1 MRKSAMLVMVFL
13 MVARKYA
20 QAQPYGPGDADA
32 GCETSNMASTYVP
45 IESWIYP
52 AIERLAMAGYIQT
65 AFAGLRPWTR
75 MESARLVAEAQEQQI
90 DHQNIVDSDQA
101 ADEQADVLIRDLAG
115 EFAVELRQR
124 EGQCNRQAA
133 IDSIDSRST
142 AIAGAP
148 LTDGYHFAETITN
161 DYGRPYGRGANIYT
175 GISTRAA
182 LGSFASYLRV
192 DLQRTAPG
200 VVTPS
205 SADAAIAAADFTP
218 TAAAGP
224 VSGFTRG
231 RVLEAYASY
240 TFHNNQLSFGKQAL
254 WWGPGNG
261 GPLLF
266 SNNAEPITMLRYDR
280 VSPIELPGV
289 GRWLGPIRAQFFL
302 GRLSGQQFVHVG
314 SQTFGQ
320 PGVALGNQP
329 FINGQKFSIKPSPN
343 LEFSVS
349 RTTIFA
355 GTSAGFTTKNF
366 LRSIFSAGNSNP
378 GPNDPGD
385 RRSDFDAQYTVP
397 KLHNLLK
404 LYVDTFTD
412 DELFPLAY
420 PTHSAWSPGF
430 YVARLPHLPHM
441 DFRAEGFLTPRRTFP
456 GFYYFN
462 VHYLSG
468 YTNDRQLLGNWIGR
482 ESNGYQLWSH
492 WWFSPRSSMQVSAR
506 HQTASDVF
514 LRGGS
519 LRDVS
524 VSADLALTP
533 HWQLDAAVQQER
545 WSFPLL
551 SPTAK
556 NNLTTTIQLSF
567 HPKAGEF

>member
-1 MRKSAMLVMVFL
+1 MLLFVFL
-13 MVARKYA
+13 MVARRYA
-20 QAQPYGPGDADA
+20 QADPYASGDGDA

-52 AIERLAMAGYIQT
+52 AIERLAMAGYVQT

-75 MESARLVAEAQEQQI
+75 MESARLVSEAQEQQI
-90 DHQNIVDSDQA
+90 DYQNVVDSDRA
-101 ADEQADVLIRDLAG
+101 VDERMDGLIKELAG
-115 EFAVELRQR
+115 EFAPELRQR
-124 EGQCNRQAA
+124 DGKCNRQVA
-133 IDSIDSRST
+133 IDSVDWRSR
-142 AIAGAP
+142 AISGAP
-148 LTDGYHFAETITN
+148 LTDGYHFAQTLMN
-161 DYGRPYGRGANIYT
+161 DYGRPYGSGANIYT
-175 GISTRAA
+175 GISGRAA
-182 LGSFASYLRV
+182 FGPFASYVRV
-192 DLQRTAPG
+192 ELQRTAPG
-200 VVTPS
+200 VATPA

-218 TAAAGP
+218 AAASGP
-224 VSGFTRG
+224 VSGFNRG
-231 RVLEAYASY
+231 RALEAYASY

-254 WWGPGNG
+254 WWGPGKG
-261 GPLLF
+261 GPLLY

-280 VSPIELPGV
+280 VSPFELPGF
-289 GRWLGPIRAQFFL
+289 GRLLGPIRVQLFL

-314 SQTFGQ
+314 DQTVGQ
-320 PGVALGNQP
+320 AGVALTNQP
-329 FINGQKFSIKPSPN
+329 FINGQKFSLKPSPN

-349 RTTIFA
+349 RTAIFA
-355 GTSAGFTTKNF
+355 GAGVGFTANSF
-366 LRSIFSAGNSNP
+366 LRSLFSTSNATP
-378 GPNDPGD
+378 SRNDPGD
-385 RRSDFDAQYTVP
+385 RRAAVDVQYTVP

-412 DELFPLAY
+412 DELFPLAS

-430 YVARLPHLPHM
+430 YVARLPHLPHL

-482 ESNGYQLWSH
+482 ESNGYQLLSN
-492 WWFSPRSSMQVSAR
+492 WWFSPRSSVQVSTR

-514 LRGGS
+514 LHGGS
-519 LRDVS
+519 LRDVN
-524 VSADLALTP
+524 VSADIALTP
-533 HWQLDAAVQQER
+533 HWQLTTAVQQER

-551 SPTAK
+551 SATAK
-556 NNLTTTIQLSF
+556 NNFTTSIQLSF

>member
-1 MRKSAMLVMVFL
+1 MLLSVSL
-13 MVARKYA
+13 MLAHRYA
-20 QAQPYGPGDADA
+20 QADPHPPVDGDPGCQTA
-32 GCETSNMASTYVP
+32 NMASTYVP

-52 AIERLAMAGYIQT
+52 AIERLALAGYIQT

-90 DHQNIVDSDQA
+90 DRQNVVDSGQA
-101 ADEQADVLIRDLAG
+101 VDEQMNSLITDLAG
-115 EFAVELRQR
+115 EFAVEIRQR
-124 EGQCNRQAA
+124 DGECNRQAA
-133 IDSIDSRST
+133 IDSIDWRST
-142 AIAGAP
+142 AIGGAP
-148 LTDGYHFAETITN
+148 LTDGYHFAQTITN

-175 GISTRAA
+175 GISSRAA
-182 LGSFASYLRV
+182 FGSFASYLRV
-192 DLQRTAPG
+192 DLQRTAPA
-200 VVTPS
+200 VATPS

-231 RVLEAYASY
+231 RVLEAYGSY

-254 WWGPGNG
+254 WWGPGKG

-280 VSPIELPGV
+280 VSPFELPGF
-289 GRWLGPIRAQFFL
+289 GRLLGPIRVQFFL

-314 SQTFGQ
+314 AQTLGQ
-320 PGVALGNQP
+320 TGVALNNQP
-329 FINGQKFSIKPSPN
+329 FINGQKFSFKPTPE

-349 RTTIFA
+349 RTAIFA
-355 GTSAGFTTKNF
+355 GAGVGFTTNSF
-366 LRSIFSAGNSNP
+366 LRSLFSTGNST
-378 GPNDPGD
+378 GTNDPGD
-385 RRSDFDAQYTVP
+385 RRSDVDVQYTVP

-430 YVARLPHLPHM
+430 YVARLPHLPHV
-441 DFRAEGFLTPRRTFP
+441 DFRAEGYLTPRRTFP

-468 YTNDRQLLGNWIGR
+468 YTNDRQLLGDWIGR
-482 ESNGYQLWSH
+482 ESNGYQLWSN
-492 WWFSPRSSMQVSAR
+492 WWFSSRSSVQVSAR

-519 LRDVS
+519 LRDLNVS
-524 VSADLALTP
+524 TDLALNR
-533 HWQLDAAVQQER
+533 HWQLAAAVQQER

-551 SPTAK
+551 STTTK

>member
-1 MRKSAMLVMVFL
+1 MRRSATVVLVSL
-13 MVARKYA
+13 MYTHSYA
-20 QAQPYGPGDADA
+20 QAHPGPPGDGYGD
-32 GCETSNMASTYVP
+32 CETANMGSTYIP

-52 AIERLAMAGYIQT
+52 AIERLALAGYIQT

-75 MESARLVAEAQEQQI
+75 MESARLVEEAQEQQI
-90 DHQNIVDSDQA
+90 DHQNDLDSGEGV
-101 ADEQADVLIRDLAG
+101 DEQMNKLIRELAN

-124 EGQCNRQAA
+124 DGQCNRQAA
-133 IDSIDSRST
+133 IDSIDWRSS
-142 AIAGAP
+142 AIAGTP
-148 LTDGYHFAETITN
+148 ITDGYHFAQTLTN
-161 DYGRPYGRGANIYT
+161 DYGRPYGQGENLYT
-175 GISTRAA
+175 GISGHAA
-182 LGSFASYLRV
+182 FGPFASYLRV
-192 DLQRTAPG
+192 ELQRVAPAP
-200 VVTPS
+200 VTPA

-218 TAAAGP
+218 SAALGP
-224 VSGFTRG
+224 TSNFTRG
-231 RVLEAYASY
+231 QVLEAYVSY
-240 TFHNNQLSFGKQAL
+240 TFHNNQFSFGKQAL
-254 WWGPGNG
+254 WWGPGEG

-280 VSPIELPGV
+280 VSPIELPGI

-314 SQTFGQ
+314 SQTLGQ
-320 PGVALGNQP
+320 PGVSLGDQP
-329 FINGQKFSIKPSPN
+329 FINGQKFSLKPTPN

-349 RTTIFA
+349 RTVIFA
-355 GTSAGFTTKNF
+355 GAGAPFTTKSF
-366 LRSIFSAGNSNP
+366 LRSLFSTSNAAP

-385 RRSDFDAQYTVP
+385 RRSDVDVQYTLP

-412 DELFPLAY
+412 DEVFPLAY

-441 DFRAEGFLTPRRTFP
+441 DFRAEGYLTPRRSFP

-468 YTNDRQLLGNWIGR
+468 YTNDRQLLGSWIGR
-482 ESNGYQLWSH
+482 ESNGYQLWST
-492 WWFSPRSSMQVSAR
+492 WWLSPRSSVQVRAR
-506 HQTASDVF
+506 DQNASSVF

-519 LRDVS
+519 LRDVE
-524 VSADLALTP
+524 VSTDLALSS
-533 HWQLDAAVQQER
+533 HWQLSAAVQQER
-545 WSFPLL
+545 WRFPLL
-551 SPTAK
+551 SASPH

-567 HPKAGEF
+567 HPKAGEL

>member
-1 MRKSAMLVMVFL
+1 MG
-13 MVARKYA
+13 
-20 QAQPYGPGDADA
+20 GPT
-32 GCETSNMASTYVP
+32 ET
-45 IESWIYP
+45 ES
-52 AIERLAMAGYIQT
+52 
-65 AFAGLRPWTR
+65 
-75 MESARLVAEAQEQQI
+75 
-90 DHQNIVDSDQA
+90 
-101 ADEQADVLIRDLAG
+101 
-115 EFAVELRQR
+115 
-124 EGQCNRQAA
+124 
-133 IDSIDSRST
+133 
-142 AIAGAP
+142 
-148 LTDGYHFAETITN
+148 
-161 DYGRPYGRGANIYT
+161 NIYT
-175 GISTRAA
+175 GISGRAA
-182 LGSFASYLRV
+182 YGSFASYLRV
-192 DLQRTAPG
+192 ELQRTAPG
-200 VVTPS
+200 VVTPA

-254 WWGPGNG
+254 WWGPGEG

-280 VSPIELPGV
+280 VSPFELPGF
-289 GRWLGPIRAQFFL
+289 GRLLGPIRVQLFL

-314 SQTFGQ
+314 SQTLGQ
-320 PGVALGNQP
+320 TGVALNNQP
-329 FINGQKFSIKPSPN
+329 FINGQKVSFKPSPN
-343 LEFSVS
+343 LEFSIS
-349 RTTIFA
+349 RTAIFA
-355 GTSAGFTTKNF
+355 GAGVGFTTNSF
-366 LRSIFSAGNSNP
+366 LRSLFSTGNST
-378 GPNDPGD
+378 GTNDPGD
-385 RRSDFDAQYTVP
+385 RRSAVDVQYTVP

-420 PTHSAWSPGF
+420 PTHSAWAPGF

-441 DFRAEGFLTPRRTFP
+441 DFRAEGYLTPRRSFP

-468 YTNDRQLLGNWIGR
+468 YTNDRQILGNWIGR

-492 WWFSPRSSMQVSAR
+492 WWLSPRSSVQVSAR
-506 HQTASDVF
+506 HQTASDAF

-519 LRDVS
+519 LRDVN
-524 VSADLALTP
+524 VSADIALTP
-533 HWQLDAAVQQER
+533 HWQLETGVQQER

-551 SPTAK
+551 SATAK

-567 HPKAGEF
+567 HPKGGEF

>member
-1 MRKSAMLVMVFL
+1 MLLLVFL
-13 MVARKYA
+13 MVARRYA
-20 QAQPYGPGDADA
+20 QARPHPPGDGDA
-32 GCETSNMASTYVP
+32 GCDTSNMASTYVP

-52 AIERLAMAGYIQT
+52 AIERLAMAGYVQT

-75 MESARLVAEAQEQQI
+75 MESARLVAEAQEQLVDQ
-90 DHQNIVDSDQA
+90 QNNLDSGEEV
-101 ADEQADVLIRDLAG
+101 DEQMHSLIKDLAG

-124 EGQCNRQAA
+124 DGECNRQAA
-133 IDSIDSRST
+133 IDSIDWRST

-148 LTDGYHFAETITN
+148 LTDGYHFAQTLTN
-161 DYGRPYGRGANIYT
+161 DYGRPYGSGANIYT
-175 GISTRAA
+175 GISGRAA
-182 LGSFASYLRV
+182 FGSFASYVRV
-192 DLQRTAPG
+192 ELQRTAPG
-200 VVTPS
+200 VVTPA

-218 TAAAGP
+218 AAASGP
-224 VSGFTRG
+224 ISGFTRG
-231 RVLEAYASY
+231 RALEAYASY

-254 WWGPGNG
+254 WWGPSKG

-280 VSPIELPGV
+280 VSPFKLPGF
-289 GRWLGPIRAQFFL
+289 GFLGPIRVQLFL
-302 GRLSGQQFVHVG
+302 GRLSGHQFVHVG
-314 SQTFGQ
+314 DQTLGQ
-320 PGVALGNQP
+320 PGVSLGNQP
-329 FINGQKFSIKPSPN
+329 FINGQKVSFKPSPN

-349 RTTIFA
+349 RTAIFA
-355 GTSAGFTTKNF
+355 GAGAGFTTKSF
-366 LRSIFSAGNSNP
+366 LRSLFSTGNSAP
-378 GPNDPGD
+378 GANDPGD
-385 RRSDFDAQYTVP
+385 RRSDVDVQYTVP

-430 YVARLPHLPHM
+430 YVARLPHLPHV
-441 DFRAEGFLTPRRTFP
+441 DFRAEGYLTPRRTFP
-456 GFYYFN
+456 GFYYSN

-468 YTNDRQLLGNWIGR
+468 YTNDRQILGNWIGR
-482 ESNGYQLWSH
+482 ESNGYQLWSN
-492 WWFSPRSSMQVSAR
+492 WWFSSRSSVQVSAR

-519 LRDVS
+519 LRDLNVT
-524 VSADLALTP
+524 ADVALSP
-533 HWQLDAAVQQER
+533 HWQLTGAVQQER

-551 SPTAK
+551 STTTK

>member
-1 MRKSAMLVMVFL
+1 MRKSAMLVSVSL
-13 MVARKYA
+13 MLTHGYA
-20 QAQPYGPGDADA
+20 PAQPHPPADGDA
-32 GCETSNMASTYVP
+32 GCQTANMASTYVP

-52 AIERLAMAGYIQT
+52 AIERLALAGYIQT

-90 DHQNIVDSDQA
+90 DRQNVVDSGQA
-101 ADEQADVLIRDLAG
+101 VDEQMNSLITDLAG

-124 EGQCNRQAA
+124 DGECNRQAA
-133 IDSIDSRST
+133 IDSIDWRST

-148 LTDGYHFAETITN
+148 LTDGYHFAQTITN

-175 GISTRAA
+175 GISSRAA
-182 LGSFASYLRV
+182 LGSFASYFRV
-192 DLQRTAPG
+192 DLQRTAPA
-200 VVTPS
+200 VATPS

-218 TAAAGP
+218 TAAAAP

-240 TFHNNQLSFGKQAL
+240 TFHNNQLTFGKQAL
-254 WWGPGNG
+254 WWGPGKG

-280 VSPIELPGV
+280 VSPFELPGF
-289 GRWLGPIRAQFFL
+289 GRLLGPIRVQLFL

-314 SQTFGQ
+314 AQTLGQ
-320 PGVALGNQP
+320 AGVALSNQP
-329 FINGQKFSIKPSPN
+329 FINGQKFSFKPSPN

-349 RTTIFA
+349 RTAIFA
-355 GTSAGFTTKNF
+355 GAGVGFTTNSF
-366 LRSIFSAGNSNP
+366 LRSLFSTGNST
-378 GPNDPGD
+378 GTSDPGD
-385 RRSDFDAQYTVP
+385 RRSDVDVQYTVP

-430 YVARLPHLPHM
+430 YVARLPHLPHV

-468 YTNDRQLLGNWIGR
+468 YTNDRQLLGDWIGR
-482 ESNGYQLWSH
+482 ESNGYQLWSN
-492 WWFSPRSSMQVSAR
+492 WWFSSRSSVQVSAR
-506 HQTASDVF
+506 HQTASDAF

-519 LRDVS
+519 LRDLNVS
-524 VSADLALTP
+524 TDLALSR
-533 HWQLDAAVQQER
+533 HWQFAAAVQQER

-551 SPTAK
+551 STTTK

>member
-1 MRKSAMLVMVFL
+1 MRRSATVVLVSL
-13 MVARKYA
+13 MYTHSYA
-20 QAQPYGPGDADA
+20 QAHLTQPGSGHGDCDS
-32 GCETSNMASTYVP
+32 SNMASTYVP

-75 MESARLVAEAQEQQI
+75 MESARLVAEAQEQEL
-90 DHQNIVDSDQA
+90 DHQNVADSDEAVNGQM
-101 ADEQADVLIRDLAG
+101 EVLIKDLAG
-115 EFAVELRQR
+115 AFAVELHQR
-124 EGQCNRQAA
+124 DGECNRQAA
-133 IDSIDSRST
+133 IDSIDWRST

-148 LTDGYHFAETITN
+148 LTDGYHFAQTLTN
-161 DYGRPYGRGANIYT
+161 DYGRPYGSGANIYT
-175 GISTRAA
+175 GISGRAA
-182 LGSFASYLRV
+182 FGSFASYARV
-192 DLQRTAPG
+192 ELQRTAPG
-200 VVTPS
+200 VVTSS
-205 SADAAIAAADFTP
+205 SANAAIAAADFTP

-224 VSGFTRG
+224 ISGFTRG

-254 WWGPGNG
+254 WWGPSKG

-280 VSPIELPGV
+280 VSPFELPGF
-289 GRWLGPIRAQFFL
+289 GRLLGPIRVQLFL

-314 SQTFGQ
+314 SQTLGQ
-320 PGVALGNQP
+320 AGVALNDQP
-329 FINGQKFSIKPSPN
+329 FINGQKFSFKPSPD

-349 RTTIFA
+349 RTAIFA
-355 GTSAGFTTKNF
+355 GAGAPFTTKSF
-366 LRSIFSAGNSNP
+366 LRSIFSTGNSAP
-378 GPNDPGD
+378 GANDPGD
-385 RRSDFDAQYTVP
+385 RRSDVDVQYTVP

-404 LYVDTFTD
+404 LYVDTFSD

-441 DFRAEGFLTPRRTFP
+441 DFRAEGYLTPLRTFP

-468 YTNDRQLLGNWIGR
+468 YTNNRQILGNWIGR
-482 ESNGYQLWSH
+482 ESNGYQLWSN
-492 WWFSPRSSMQVSAR
+492 WWFSPRSSVQVSAR

-519 LRDVS
+519 LRDLNI
-524 VSADLALTP
+524 SADVALSP
-533 HWQLDAAVQQER
+533 RWQLTAATQQER

-551 SPTAK
+551 SAK
-556 NNLTTTIQLSF
+556 TTNNLTTTIQLSF

>member
-1 MRKSAMLVMVFL
+1 MLLSVSL
-13 MVARKYA
+13 MLAHRYA
-20 QAQPYGPGDADA
+20 QARPHPPVDGDA
-32 GCETSNMASTYVP
+32 GCQTANMASTYVP

-75 MESARLVAEAQEQQI
+75 MESARLVAEAQDAKDDQQI
-90 DHQNIVDSDQA
+90 DHENVADSGKA
-101 ADEQADVLIRDLAG
+101 VDEQMNSLIKDLAG
-115 EFAVELRQR
+115 EFALELRQR
-124 EGQCNRQAA
+124 DGECNRQAA
-133 IDSIDSRST
+133 IDSIDWRST
-142 AIAGAP
+142 AISGAP
-148 LTDGYHFAETITN
+148 LTDGYHFAQTITN

-175 GISTRAA
+175 GISSRAA
-182 LGSFASYLRV
+182 FGSFASYLRV
-192 DLQRTAPG
+192 DFERTAPA

-218 TAAAGP
+218 TAAADP

-254 WWGPGNG
+254 WWGPGKG

-266 SNNAEPITMLRYDR
+266 SNNAEPISMLRYDR
-280 VSPIELPGV
+280 VSPFELPGF
-289 GRWLGPIRAQFFL
+289 GRLLGPIRVQLFL

-314 SQTFGQ
+314 DRTLGQ
-320 PGVALGNQP
+320 AGVALNNQP
-329 FINGQKFSIKPSPN
+329 FINGQKFSFKPTPN
-343 LEFSVS
+343 LEFSIS
-349 RTTIFA
+349 RSAIFA
-355 GTSAGFTTKNF
+355 GAGVGFTTNSF
-366 LRSIFSAGNSNP
+366 LRSLFSTGNSAGT
-378 GPNDPGD
+378 NDPGD
-385 RRSDFDAQYTVP
+385 RRSDVDVQYTVP
-397 KLHNLLK
+397 KLRNLLK

-441 DFRAEGFLTPRRTFP
+441 DFRAEGFLTPRRSFP

-492 WWFSPRSSMQVSAR
+492 WWFSSRSSVQVSAR

-519 LRDVS
+519 LRDVNIG
-524 VSADLALTP
+524 ADVALSP
-533 HWQLDAAVQQER
+533 HWQLATAVQQER

-551 SPTAK
+551 STTTK

>member
-1 MRKSAMLVMVFL
+1 MLVLVLL
-13 MVARKYA
+13 MVARRYA
-20 QAQPYGPGDADA
+20 QADPYASGDGDA

-52 AIERLAMAGYIQT
+52 AIERLAMAGYVQT

-75 MESARLVAEAQEQQI
+75 MESARLVSEAQEQQI
-90 DHQNIVDSDQA
+90 DHQNVVDSDRA
-101 ADEQADVLIRDLAG
+101 VDEQMDGLIKELAG

-124 EGQCNRQAA
+124 DGKCNRQAA
-133 IDSIDSRST
+133 IDSIDWRSR
-142 AIAGAP
+142 AISGTP
-148 LTDGYHFAETITN
+148 LTDGYHFAQTLTN
-161 DYGRPYGRGANIYT
+161 DYGRPYGTGANIYT
-175 GISTRAA
+175 GISGRAA
-182 LGSFASYLRV
+182 FGPFASYVRV
-192 DLQRTAPG
+192 ELQRTAPG
-200 VVTPS
+200 VATPA

-218 TAAAGP
+218 AAASGP
-224 VSGFTRG
+224 VSGFNRG
-231 RVLEAYASY
+231 RALEAYASY

-254 WWGPGNG
+254 WWGPGKG

-280 VSPIELPGV
+280 VSPFELPGF
-289 GRWLGPIRAQFFL
+289 GRLLGPIRAQLFL

-314 SQTFGQ
+314 DQTLGQ
-320 PGVALGNQP
+320 AGVSLNNQP
-329 FINGQKFSIKPSPN
+329 FINGQKFSFKPSPN
-343 LEFSVS
+343 LEFSFS
-349 RTTIFA
+349 RTAIFA
-355 GTSAGFTTKNF
+355 GAGVGFTTKSF
-366 LRSIFSAGNSNP
+366 LRSLFSNSNAAP

-385 RRSDFDAQYTVP
+385 RRAAVDVQYTVP
-397 KLHNLLK
+397 NLHNVLK

-430 YVARLPHLPHM
+430 YLARLPHLPHM
-441 DFRAEGFLTPRRTFP
+441 DFRAEGYLTPRRSFP

-482 ESNGYQLWSH
+482 ESNGYQLWSN
-492 WWFSPRSSMQVSAR
+492 WWFSPRSSVQVSTR

-519 LRDVS
+519 LRDVN
-524 VSADLALTP
+524 VSADIALTP
-533 HWQLDAAVQQER
+533 HWQLTTAVQQER

-551 SPTAK
+551 AATAK

>member
-1 MRKSAMLVMVFL
+1 MLLSVLL
-13 MVARKYA
+13 MIAHGYA
-20 QAQPYGPGDADA
+20 QAHLRPPGDGDA

-52 AIERLAMAGYIQT
+52 AIERLAMAGYVQT

-75 MESARLVAEAQEQQI
+75 MESARLVAEAQEQL
-90 DHQNIVDSDQA
+90 VDQQSDLDSGEVV
-101 ADEQADVLIRDLAG
+101 DEQMRSLIKDLAD

-124 EGQCNRQAA
+124 DGECNRQAA

-142 AIAGAP
+142 AIAGPP
-148 LTDGYHFAETITN
+148 LTDGYHFAQTITN

-175 GISTRAA
+175 GISSRAA
-182 LGSFASYLRV
+182 FGSFASYLRV
-192 DLQRTAPG
+192 DLQRTAPA
-200 VVTPS
+200 VATPA

-218 TAAAGP
+218 AAAAGP

-231 RVLEAYASY
+231 RVLEAYGSY

-254 WWGPGNG
+254 WWGPNKG

-280 VSPIELPGV
+280 VSPFELPGF
-289 GRWLGPIRAQFFL
+289 GRLLGPIRVQLFL
-302 GRLSGQQFVHVG
+302 GRLSGHQFVHVG
-314 SQTFGQ
+314 SETLGQ

-329 FINGQKFSIKPSPN
+329 FINGQKFSFKPSPN

-355 GTSAGFTTKNF
+355 GAGVGFTTASF
-366 LRSIFSAGNSNP
+366 LRSLFSTGNSAP
-378 GPNDPGD
+378 GRTDPGD
-385 RRSDFDAQYTVP
+385 RRVDVDVQYTIP
-397 KLHNLLK
+397 KTHDLLK

-430 YVARLPHLPHM
+430 YVARLPHLPHV
-441 DFRAEGFLTPRRTFP
+441 DFRAEGYLTPPRTFP

-468 YTNDRQLLGNWIGR
+468 YTNDRQLLGSWIGR
-482 ESNGYQLWSH
+482 ESNGYQLWSN
-492 WWFSPRSSMQVSAR
+492 WWFSARSSIQVRARQQNASSA
-506 HQTASDVF
+506 F
-514 LRGGS
+514 LRGGD
-519 LRDVS
+519 LRDLEVS
-524 VSADLALTP
+524 GDVALSP
-533 HWQLDAAVQQER
+533 HWQLAAAVQQER
-545 WSFPLL
+545 WRFPLL
-551 SPTAK
+551 SATAK
-556 NNLTTTIQLSF
+556 NNVTTSIQLSF
-567 HPKAGEF
+567 HPKAGKF